1 MQSLKRLSNITGLL
15 VFAITFFVYFHSVE
29 RTGSLWDCGE
39 FILGAYKLQVVHPP
53 GAGLFVIIGRIFAWL
68 ATVFSND
75 PADIAF
81 AVNLMSAMCTSIA
94 ATMIAWITIMF
105 GKLALLG
112 RSEETNNAQNI
123 ALSFS
128 GLVAGL
134 ATAFS
139 TSIWFSAVE
148 GEVYAMSTMFT
159 VMTLWA
165 AAKYYFIEDEDVAN
179 RWLVLSL
186 FVSGMS
192 VGVHLLSILSL
203 PAIALLVYYKKYKEH
218 TLKGAGIAM
227 LLGIAA
233 IIFVMKIVI
242 VGIPTLW
249 KSLDYFMVN
258 SLGLPF
264 HSGII
269 PTVIILFGLGYLGLK
284 YAHQKGNQILQ
295 LVTISAILI
304 TVAFSTIGVVVIRAN
319 TDTPIN
325 MNVPGD
331 AMRLLPYLNR
341 EQYGERPLISGP
353 HYDAEPS
360 EVKRTDRYGRV
371 GDKYEIVDEKYEYI
385 YDQKDKI
392 LFPRIGHTDQGRPEL
407 HRMWREVLNGDSKG
421 KPTMGYNLQF
431 MLHYQIN
438 WMYFRYFMWNFVGRQ
453 TAEQGYYP
461 WDISK
466 GHWMSGVT
474 PIDEA
479 KLYKMDKI
487 PDTIKNDESNNR
499 YFFLPLIFGLLGMVF
514 HFVQRRKDFT
524 TLLVLFV
531 ITGIGII
538 IYSNQPP
545 NEPRERDYV
554 LVGSFMTF
562 CIWMGMGVLAV
573 YHYLSNKI
581 SGIAPAVI
589 AGLLVLSAPVI
600 MGFQNFDDHSR
611 KHHKASRDYAANFLN
626 SLEPNAIIFTY
637 GDNDTYPLWYAQ
649 EVENIRRDVRVVNL
663 SLIAVDWYINKLRN
677 KVNDSPPL
685 KLTLSEEQYRGKNRN
700 QVFFANP
707 NGENL
712 ATPMN
717 VFAGLRN
724 IGDPKYTVQGQNF
737 ITTRNFF
744 IPVDREKYS
753 KLKFQPAIDTSEWAD
768 QINIRFPESAN
779 YILKDELAIMD
790 VIASNFYERPI
801 YFAITCQPSK
811 LLGLNDYV
819 EMEGLGL
826 RLSPTKVRVKSQLP
840 SIYGYGDIDEEKV
853 YKNVMTKWNW
863 GNFDKM
869 KLFVDKSYMA
879 EVQAMKLV
887 MLRAAIELDRK
898 GDPKRAAEMANKYFE
913 AFPHMNF
920 AYDAGIMPFINVLV
934 NTKDFESAKK
944 HLRILATETKQYI
957 EFYESQTSEDVFNS
971 FKQDYEYRMSS
982 VQDVLETAKKLEDP
996 GFEKEMKDLLGSYM
1010 KNESEDPILK

>member
-1 MQSLKRLSNITGLL
+1 MQSLKKFSNISGLL
-15 VFAITFFVYFHSVE
+15 VFMISFIVYYHSVE

-53 GAGLFVIIGRIFAWL
+53 GAGLFVLIGRMFAWL
-68 ATVFSND
+68 ATIFSDD

-81 AVNLMSAMCTSIA
+81 AVNLMSALCTSIA
-94 ATMIAWITIMF
+94 ATMIAWVTIMF
-105 GKLALLG
+105 GKLALVG
-112 RSEETNNAQNI
+112 RSTETTQSQNI
-123 ALSFS
+123 ALA
-128 GLVAGL
+128 LAGL
-134 ATAFS
+134 AAGLSTAFS

-159 VMTLWA
+159 SITVWA
-165 AAKYYFIEDEDVAN
+165 ATKYYFLDDDKDAN

-203 PAIALLVYYKKYKEH
+203 PAVALLVYYKKYKEH
-218 TLKGAGIAM
+218 TLKGAIIAM
-227 LLGIAA
+227 GLGVVA
-233 IIFVMKIVI
+233 IVFIMKFVI
-242 VGIPTLW
+242 VGIPNLW
-249 KSLDYFMVN
+249 KNMELLFVN
-258 SLGLPF
+258 SFGLPI

-269 PTVIILFGLGYLGLK
+269 PTLLIVAGLAYYILK
-284 YAHQKGNQILQ
+284 YAHKKGNQILQ
-295 LVTISAILI
+295 IAAVSAVLI
-304 TVAFSTIGVVVIRAN
+304 VVAFSTIGVVVIRAN

-341 EQYGERPLISGP
+341 EQYGERPLLSGP
-353 HYDAEPS
+353 HYDAEPKD
-360 EVKRTDRYGRV
+360 VKRTDRYGRV
-371 GDKYEIVDEKYEYI
+371 GEKYEVVDEKFEYI

-407 HRMWREVLNGDSKG
+407 HKMWREALNGDSKG
-421 KPTMGYNLQF
+421 KPGMGYNLQF
-431 MLHYQIN
+431 MMYYQIN

-453 TAEQGYYP
+453 TAEQGYFP

-466 GHWMSGVT
+466 GHWQSGIT

-479 KLYKMDKI
+479 KLYKMDAL
-487 PDTIKNDESNNR
+487 PDTMKNDESSNR
-499 YFFLPLIFGLLGMVF
+499 YFFLPLIFGLIGLVF
-514 HFVQRRKDFT
+514 HFVQRKKDFT
-524 TLLVLFV
+524 TLLILFV
-531 ITGIGII
+531 ITGIGIV

-562 CIWMGMGVLAV
+562 CIWIGMGVLAL
-573 YHYLSNKI
+573 YHYLSQKI
-581 SGIAPAVI
+581 SGPAPAVL
-589 AGLLVLSAPVI
+589 AGLLVISAPVI

-611 KHHKASRDYAANFLN
+611 KHHQASRDYASNFLN
-626 SLEPNAIIFTY
+626 SVEPNAIIFTY

-677 KVNDSPPL
+677 KVNDSAPI
-685 KLTLSEEQYRGKNRN
+685 KLTLTEEDYRGKNRN

-707 NGENL
+707 RGENL
-712 ATPMN
+712 SAPMN
-717 VFAGLRN
+717 IFEGLRS
-724 IGDPKYTVQGQNF
+724 IRDPKNTIQDQTFV
-737 ITTRNFF
+737 TSRNFYL
-744 IPVDREKYS
+744 PVDREKYM
-753 KLKFQPAIDTSEWAD
+753 KLGLQPNIDSSEWAD
-768 QINIRFPESAN
+768 QVEFRFAENAG
-779 YILKDELAIMD
+779 YFTKDDLAVMD
-790 VIASNFYERPI
+790 LIASNFYERPI
-801 YFAITCQPSK
+801 YFAITCQASK

-840 SIYGYGDIDEEKV
+840 SIYGFGDIDVEKV
-853 YKNVMTKWNW
+853 YNNVMTKWKW

-887 MLRAAIELDRK
+887 MLRAAIEFDRQGIK
-898 GDPKRAAEMANKYFE
+898 DKAVAMANKYFE

-920 AYDAGIMPFINVLV
+920 PYDSGIMPFINVLISA
-934 NTKDFESAKK
+934 KDFESAKK
-944 HLRILATETKQYI
+944 HLRILAEETKQYI
-957 EFYESQTSEDVFNS
+957 TFYESQTDKDVFDS
-971 FKQDYEYRMSS
+971 FRQDYEYRLGAI
-982 VQDVLETAKKLEDP
+982 QDVLDNAKKVEDP
-996 GFEKEMKDLLGSYM
+996 AFEKEMSDMLNPLL
-1010 KNESEDPILK
+1010 KTAPAN

>member
-1 MQSLKRLSNITGLL
+1 MQSLKKFSNISGLL
-15 VFAITFFVYFHSVE
+15 VFLISFIVYYHSVE

-53 GAGLFVIIGRIFAWL
+53 GAGLFVLIGRMFAWL
-68 ATVFSND
+68 ATIFSDD

-81 AVNLMSAMCTSIA
+81 AVNLMSALCTSVA
-94 ATMIAWITIMF
+94 ATMIAWVTIMF
-105 GKLALLG
+105 GKLALVG
-112 RSEETNNAQNI
+112 RSTETTLSQNI
-123 ALSFS
+123 ALAF
-128 GLVAGL
+128 AGL
-134 ATAFS
+134 AAGLSTAFS

-159 VMTLWA
+159 SITVWA
-165 AAKYYFIEDEDVAN
+165 ATKYYFLDDDKEAN

-203 PAIALLVYYKKYKEH
+203 PAVALLVYYKKYKEH
-218 TLKGAGIAM
+218 TLKGAIIAM
-227 LLGIAA
+227 ALGVVA
-233 IIFVMKIVI
+233 IVFIMKFVI
-242 VGIPTLW
+242 VGIPNLW
-249 KSLDYFMVN
+249 KNMELLFVN
-258 SLGLPF
+258 SFGLPV
-264 HSGII
+264 HTGII
-269 PTVIILFGLGYLGLK
+269 PTLLIVAGLAYYILK
-284 YAHQKGNQILQ
+284 YAHKKGNQILQ
-295 LVTISAILI
+295 IAAVSAVLI
-304 TVAFSTIGVVVIRAN
+304 VVAFSTIGIVVIRAN

-341 EQYGERPLISGP
+341 EQYGERPLLSGP
-353 HYDAEPS
+353 HYDAEPKD
-360 EVKRTDRYGRV
+360 VKRTDRYGRV
-371 GDKYEIVDEKYEYI
+371 GEKYEVVDEKFEYI

-407 HRMWREVLNGDSKG
+407 HKMWREALNGDSKG
-421 KPTMGYNLQF
+421 KPGMGYNLQF
-431 MLHYQIN
+431 MIYYQIN

-453 TAEQGYYP
+453 TAEQGYFP

-466 GHWMSGVT
+466 GHWQSGIT

-479 KLYKMDKI
+479 KLYKMDAL
-487 PDTIKNDESNNR
+487 PDTMKNDESRNK
-499 YFFLPLIFGLLGMVF
+499 YFFLPLIFGLIGLVF
-514 HFVQRRKDFT
+514 HFAQRKKDFT
-524 TLLVLFV
+524 TLLILFV
-531 ITGIGII
+531 ITGIGIV

-562 CIWMGMGVLAV
+562 CIWIGMGVLAL
-573 YHYLSNKI
+573 YHFLSQKI
-581 SGIAPAVI
+581 TGPAPAVL
-589 AGLLVLSAPVI
+589 AGLLVLSAPLI

-611 KHHKASRDYAANFLN
+611 KHHQASRDYASNFLN
-626 SLEPNAIIFTY
+626 SVEPNAIIFTY

-677 KVNDSPPL
+677 KVNDSAPL
-685 KLTLSEEQYRGKNRN
+685 KLTLTEEDYRGKNRN

-707 NGENL
+707 RGENM
-712 ATPMN
+712 AAPMN
-717 VFAGLRN
+717 IFEGLRS
-724 IGDPKYTVQGQNF
+724 IRDPKNTIQDQTFV
-737 ITTRNFF
+737 TSRNFYL
-744 IPVDREKYS
+744 PVDREKYM
-753 KLKFQPAIDTSEWAD
+753 KLGLQPNIDSSEWAD
-768 QINIRFPESAN
+768 RVEFRFAENAG
-779 YILKDELAIMD
+779 YFTKDDLAVMD

-801 YFAITCQPSK
+801 YFAITCQASK

-826 RLSPTKVRVKSQLP
+826 RLSPTKIRVKSQLP
-840 SIYGYGDIDEEKV
+840 SIYGFGDIDVEKV
-853 YKNVMTKWNW
+853 YTNVMTKWKW

-887 MLRAAIELDRK
+887 MLRAAIEFDRQGNK
-898 GDPKRAAEMANKYFE
+898 EKAVAMANKYFE

-920 AYDAGIMPFINVLV
+920 PYDSGIMPFINVLISA
-934 NTKDFESAKK
+934 KDFESAKK
-944 HLRILATETKQYI
+944 HLRILAEETKQYI
-957 EFYESQTSEDVFNS
+957 TFYESQTDKDVFDS
-971 FKQDYEYRMSS
+971 FRQDYEYRLGAI
-982 VQDVLETAKKLEDP
+982 QDVLDNAKKVEDP
-996 GFEKEMKDLLGSYM
+996 AFEKEMSDMLNPLL
-1010 KNESEDPILK
+1010 KTAPAN

>member
-1 MQSLKRLSNITGLL
+1 MQSLKKFSNISGLL
-15 VFAITFFVYFHSVE
+15 VFMISFIVYYHSVE

-53 GAGLFVIIGRIFAWL
+53 GAGLFVLIGRMFAWL
-68 ATVFSND
+68 ATIFSDD

-81 AVNLMSAMCTSIA
+81 AVNLMSALCTSIA
-94 ATMIAWITIMF
+94 ATMIAWVTIMF
-105 GKLALLG
+105 GKLALVG
-112 RSEETNNAQNI
+112 RSTETTQSQNI
-123 ALSFS
+123 ALA
-128 GLVAGL
+128 LAGL
-134 ATAFS
+134 AAGLSTAFS

-159 VMTLWA
+159 SITVWA
-165 AAKYYFIEDEDVAN
+165 ATKYYFLDDDKDAN

-203 PAIALLVYYKKYKEH
+203 PAVALLVYYKKYKEH
-218 TLKGAGIAM
+218 TLKGAIIAM
-227 LLGIAA
+227 GLGVVA
-233 IIFVMKIVI
+233 IVFIMKFVI
-242 VGIPTLW
+242 VGIPNLW
-249 KSLDYFMVN
+249 KNMELLFVN
-258 SLGLPF
+258 SFGLPI

-269 PTVIILFGLGYLGLK
+269 PTLLIVAGLAYYILK
-284 YAHQKGNQILQ
+284 YAHKKGNQILQ
-295 LVTISAILI
+295 IAAVSAVLI
-304 TVAFSTIGVVVIRAN
+304 VVAFSTIGVVVIRAN

-341 EQYGERPLISGP
+341 EQYGERPLLSGP
-353 HYDAEPS
+353 HYDAEPKD
-360 EVKRTDRYGRV
+360 VKRTDRYGRV
-371 GDKYEIVDEKYEYI
+371 GEKYEVVDERFEYI

-407 HRMWREVLNGDSKG
+407 HKMWREALNGDSKG
-421 KPTMGYNLQF
+421 KPGMGYNLQF
-431 MLHYQIN
+431 MMYYQIN

-453 TAEQGYYP
+453 TAEQGYFP

-466 GHWMSGVT
+466 GHWQSGIT

-479 KLYKMDKI
+479 KLYKMDAL
-487 PDTIKNDESNNR
+487 PDTMKNDESSNR
-499 YFFLPLIFGLLGMVF
+499 YFFLPLIFGLIGLVF
-514 HFVQRRKDFT
+514 HFVQRKKDFT
-524 TLLVLFV
+524 TLLILFV
-531 ITGIGII
+531 ITGIGIV

-562 CIWMGMGVLAV
+562 CIWIGMGVLAL
-573 YHYLSNKI
+573 YHYLSQKI
-581 SGIAPAVI
+581 SGPAPAVL

-611 KHHKASRDYAANFLN
+611 KHHQASRDYASNFLN
-626 SLEPNAIIFTY
+626 SVEPNAIIFTY

-677 KVNDSPPL
+677 KVNDSAPI
-685 KLTLSEEQYRGKNRN
+685 KLTLTEEDYRGKNRN

-707 NGENL
+707 RGENM
-712 ATPMN
+712 AAPMN
-717 VFAGLRN
+717 IFEGLRS
-724 IGDPKYTVQGQNF
+724 IRDPKNTIQDQTFV
-737 ITTRNFF
+737 TSRNFYL
-744 IPVDREKYS
+744 PVDREKYM
-753 KLKFQPAIDTSEWAD
+753 KLGLQPNIDSSEWAD
-768 QINIRFPESAN
+768 QVEFRFAENAG
-779 YILKDELAIMD
+779 YFTKDDLAVMD
-790 VIASNFYERPI
+790 LIASNFYERPI
-801 YFAITCQPSK
+801 YFAITCQASK

-840 SIYGYGDIDEEKV
+840 SIYGFGDIDVEKV
-853 YKNVMTKWNW
+853 YNNVMTKWKW

-887 MLRAAIELDRK
+887 MLRAAIEFDRQGIK
-898 GDPKRAAEMANKYFE
+898 DKAVAMANKYFE

-920 AYDAGIMPFINVLV
+920 PYDSGIMPFINVLISA
-934 NTKDFESAKK
+934 KDFESAKK
-944 HLRILATETKQYI
+944 HLRILAEETKQYI
-957 EFYESQTSEDVFNS
+957 TFYESQTDKDVFDS
-971 FKQDYEYRMSS
+971 FRQDYEYRLGAI
-982 VQDVLETAKKLEDP
+982 QDVLDNAKKVEDP
-996 GFEKEMKDLLGSYM
+996 AFEKEMSDMLNPLL
-1010 KNESEDPILK
+1010 KTAPAN

>member
-1 MQSLKRLSNITGLL
+1 MQSLKKFSNISGLL
-15 VFAITFFVYFHSVE
+15 VFLISFIVYYHSVE

-53 GAGLFVIIGRIFAWL
+53 GAGLFVLIGRMFAWL
-68 ATVFSND
+68 ATIFSDD

-81 AVNLMSAMCTSIA
+81 AVNLMSALCTSIA
-94 ATMIAWITIMF
+94 ATMIAWVTIMF
-105 GKLALLG
+105 GKLALVG
-112 RSEETNNAQNI
+112 RSTETTQSQNI
-123 ALSFS
+123 ALA
-128 GLVAGL
+128 LAGL
-134 ATAFS
+134 AAGLSTAFS

-159 VMTLWA
+159 SITVWA
-165 AAKYYFIEDEDVAN
+165 ATKYYFLDDDKDAN

-203 PAIALLVYYKKYKEH
+203 PAVALLVYYKKYKEH
-218 TLKGAGIAM
+218 TLKGAIIAM
-227 LLGIAA
+227 GLGVVA
-233 IIFVMKIVI
+233 IVFIMKFVI
-242 VGIPTLW
+242 VGIPNLW
-249 KSLDYFMVN
+249 KNMELLFVN
-258 SLGLPF
+258 SFGLPI

-269 PTVIILFGLGYLGLK
+269 PTLLIVAGLAYYILK
-284 YAHQKGNQILQ
+284 YAHKKGNQILQ
-295 LVTISAILI
+295 IAAVSAVLI
-304 TVAFSTIGVVVIRAN
+304 VVAFSTIGVVVIRAN

-341 EQYGERPLISGP
+341 EQYGERPLLSGP
-353 HYDAEPS
+353 HYDAEPKD
-360 EVKRTDRYGRV
+360 VKRTDRYGRV
-371 GDKYEIVDEKYEYI
+371 GEKYEVVDERFEYI

-407 HRMWREVLNGDSKG
+407 HKMWREALNGDSKG
-421 KPTMGYNLQF
+421 KPGMGYNLQF
-431 MLHYQIN
+431 MMYYQIN

-453 TAEQGYYP
+453 TAEQGYFP

-466 GHWMSGVT
+466 GHWQSGIT

-479 KLYKMDKI
+479 KLYKMDAL
-487 PDTIKNDESNNR
+487 PDTMKNDESSNR
-499 YFFLPLIFGLLGMVF
+499 YFFLPLIFGLIGLVF
-514 HFVQRRKDFT
+514 HFVQRKKDFT
-524 TLLVLFV
+524 TLLILFV
-531 ITGIGII
+531 ITGIGIV

-562 CIWMGMGVLAV
+562 CIWIGMGVLAL
-573 YHYLSNKI
+573 YHYLSQKI
-581 SGIAPAVI
+581 SGPAPAVL

-611 KHHKASRDYAANFLN
+611 KHHQASRDYASNFLN
-626 SLEPNAIIFTY
+626 SVEPNAIIFTY

-677 KVNDSPPL
+677 KVNDSAPI
-685 KLTLSEEQYRGKNRN
+685 KLTLTEEDYRGKNRN

-707 NGENL
+707 RGENL
-712 ATPMN
+712 SAPMN
-717 VFAGLRN
+717 IFEGLRS
-724 IGDPKYTVQGQNF
+724 IRDPKNTIQDQTFV
-737 ITTRNFF
+737 TSRNFYL
-744 IPVDREKYS
+744 PVDREKYM
-753 KLKFQPAIDTSEWAD
+753 KLGLQPNIDSSEWAD
-768 QINIRFPESAN
+768 QVEFRFAENAG
-779 YILKDELAIMD
+779 YFTKDDLAVMD
-790 VIASNFYERPI
+790 LIASNFYERPI
-801 YFAITCQPSK
+801 YFAITCQASK

-840 SIYGYGDIDEEKV
+840 SIYGFGDIDVEKV
-853 YKNVMTKWNW
+853 YNNVMTKWKW

-887 MLRAAIELDRK
+887 MLRAAIEFDRQGIK
-898 GDPKRAAEMANKYFE
+898 DKAVAMANKYFE

-920 AYDAGIMPFINVLV
+920 PYDSGIMPFINVLISA
-934 NTKDFESAKK
+934 KDFESAKK
-944 HLRILATETKQYI
+944 HLRILAEETKQYI
-957 EFYESQTSEDVFNS
+957 TFYESQTDKDVFDS
-971 FKQDYEYRMSS
+971 FRQDYEYRLGAI
-982 VQDVLETAKKLEDP
+982 QDVLDNAKKVEDP
-996 GFEKEMKDLLGSYM
+996 AFEKEMSDMLNPLL
-1010 KNESEDPILK
+1010 KTAPAN